1 MKFYFPLRAML
12 ASWLILWSG
21 AVMQPAH
28 AQVNLDL
35 RDADL
40 RSFVSIV
47 ADATG
52 RGFVLDPNVRG
63 TVTVLAPDGLPP
75 DALYEVFLNVLE
87 LNRLTIV
94 EGRDADRI
102 VPISAARELSTA
114 STLELDGGYETRAF
128 EIRNAPLQDVVEV
141 VRPLLPAEAVLTAIP
156 RSRLLVLSDRG
167 ENFHKIERLIRQLD
181 QPRQQPVTLVQIH
194 NANAAEL
201 LQVVQSLNI
210 VPPEASV
217 TVDLRSN
224 ALVVA
229 GPASLAEQI
238 RVLANRLDTQDAG
251 IASAVE
257 KLDFADASALADVVL
272 RSFAGQQQ
280 VSGEGGS
287 ISIVPDLATN
297 SLLIT
302 APADRI
308 QNILAMIRHL
318 DQRPEQVLVEAVIFE
333 MSVEGFSDLSVQFGA
348 VLNDALVG
356 GVQFDLQNRPTLT
369 SLITAAANGNAA
381 SPGNGGLLGGGRQT
395 DDDTFF
401 GFVSALASTNST
413 RLLATPSVMT
423 LNNKEAEIVVAQ
435 NVPFVTGSFTT
446 VGSTNNPEN
455 PFQTIER
462 QNVGLTLKVTPQVN
476 GEETV
481 RLVIEQEVS
490 RLTNSTAASGGEITA
505 NRSLTTT
512 VLVRDSNVVM
522 LGGLLEDVNNSQS
535 QRVPTISEI
544 PVLGAFFRGKNA
556 ARNQRILLVMLRP
569 RVVSSDAEARRLAD
583 KAARDARRA
592 TLAMATRDS
601 EQFPQ
606 TPTGVFPYDGSD
618 LNQPFDAG
626 FVDDVAQSRNFP
638 TLPPRIEF

>member
-1 MKFYFPLRAML
+1 MKFFGKLRAFAV
-12 ASWLILWSG
+12 ASLVFANLCCAPS
-21 AVMQPAH
+21 AQ

-102 VPISAARELSTA
+102 VPISSARELSTG
-114 STLELDGGYETRAF
+114 SEVVLDGGYETRVI
-128 EIRNAPLQDVVEV
+128 EVVNVPLQEVVEV
-141 VRPLLPAEAVLTAIP
+141 VRPLLPAEAVLTAVP
-156 RSRLLVLSDRG
+156 RSRMLILSDRG
-167 ENFHKIERLIRQLD
+167 DNFAKIEKLIRRLD
-181 QPRQQPVTLVQIH
+181 EPRQQPVTLVQVH
-194 NANAAEL
+194 NANAGDL

-224 ALVVA
+224 ALIVA
-229 GPASLAEQI
+229 GPISLADQI

-257 KLDFADASALADVVL
+257 KLRYADATALADVVL
-272 RSFAGQQQ
+272 RSFTGQQQ
-280 VSGEGGS
+280 VSGES
-287 ISIVPDLATN
+287 AAISIVPDLATN

-308 QNILAMIRHL
+308 QNIIAMIRYL

-369 SLITAAANGNAA
+369 SLITAAVNGNPI
-381 SPGNGGLLGGGRQT
+381 SPGNGGILGGGRQT
-395 DDDTFF
+395 DDDAFF
-401 GFVSALASTNST
+401 GFISAVATTNST
-413 RLLATPSVMT
+413 RLMATPSVMT

-446 VGSTNNPEN
+446 VGTTNNPEN

-476 GEETV
+476 GEDTV

-522 LGGLLEDVNNSQS
+522 LGGLLEDASTSQS

-544 PVLGAFFRGKNA
+544 PVLGSLFRGKNA
-556 ARNQRILLVMLRP
+556 AKDQRILLIMLRP
-569 RVVSSDAEARRLAD
+569 RVISSDAEARRLAD
-583 KAARDARRA
+583 KAAKDARRA
-592 TLAMATRDS
+592 TLAMATRDG
-601 EQFPQ
+601 EQLPK
-606 TPTGVFPYDGSD
+606 TPSGIFPYDGSD

-638 TLPPRIEF
+638 LLPPRIQF